1 MQITILLSEDNAL
14 LLKSCFASCS
24 RINLFQ
30 VSSECLVNIAPQR
43 KILFFKIKLSQSF
56 CCARD
61 VQLTGSSKLW

>member
-14 LLKSCFASCS
+14 LLKSCFTSCS